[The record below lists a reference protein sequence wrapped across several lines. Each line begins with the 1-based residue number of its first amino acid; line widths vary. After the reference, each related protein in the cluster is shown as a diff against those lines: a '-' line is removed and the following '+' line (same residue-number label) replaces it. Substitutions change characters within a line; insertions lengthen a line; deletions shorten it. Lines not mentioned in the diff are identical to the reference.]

1 MHNLCYYNHI
11 MKAFKISGGILFI
24 FLALYLAFLFVLPK
38 AIDMNKYSSKVTQ
51 IIKNNTG
58 YEALIEGVKVK
69 TYWNLSVGAS
79 IEKADLLN
87 AKEEKFAQFNGLQI
101 RVSLLPLMFKK
112 IKITE
117 IKADKVMANID
128 EKIESLSAHSHKFL
142 PDAKLPNLSVKK
154 YRISLLDGQNNYT
167 LKGNDF
173 KVYDCVLN
181 EKIKLKANG
190 DLILNNRKQI
200 SYNVSLASDVFPK
213 TMTKNESKKAQLI
226 KLLQELYEYNAQA
239 KINADLKINKNK
251 EETNVNGKINLD
263 EVSMLIG
270 EKIIPKSFVH
280 LDFMNSKAKINSN
293 LYTDENSKAIISGIF
308 KNGKNKYVDL
318 HVVSKA
324 ELQNL
329 ILISKTLLKM
339 VGKKDLD
346 GISANGSVNADFDL
360 KSDFKKVNS
369 NGYLKIEDANMA
381 DSTYKVTLNSVNADI
396 DFSQDHIDIK
406 KANASLNGQ
415 PITITG
421 SVDKNAIANIQI
433 LANNLQ
439 LKGLLFASGNTKI
452 LKENNVSGIVNAVAS
467 IKGRLDKTIP
477 QINAQAANVNIFN
490 KQSNTRISALK
501 AVIYVDANAHG
512 NAQIAGIKISAH
524 VPAVILIPKIS
535 LDLVNSDIKIKE
547 TNLYVNQIKTIL
559 SGKISNL
566 KTNPQLNAVTVSIPN
581 QISVPIEGY
590 PNSKI
595 ILSGNLILNGSLNQ
609 PKLQGHFDVP
619 LIKIPTISTNIKDT
633 TLEINKDLTLNCP
646 QIQVAD
652 SAMKFDALI
661 KNDLSK
667 GIVVKNVNFS
677 AQVFDL
683 NTITPIFKNLPK
695 NSNTNITVLDGRN
708 SIGVFKAGAVV
719 ASNLSSALSMKN
731 NILLLDN
738 LRGDA
743 YLGKIGG
750 SASYE
755 IPNRKVHLNV
765 QGRGL
770 SANPAITAIMR
781 KNDDINGILD
791 FDSNISMIGFKK
803 PELLNS
809 LKGNLNFIISNGKM
823 GVLGK
828 FEHLLY
834 AQNIISNNIFKGSL
848 NLVARAITAKNT
860 GVYKYM
866 KGKIIF
872 SNSWANIDF
881 VKTSGP
887 SMSLYMTGRY
897 NLVYNTANLVILGR
911 ISDDVVRILGPI
923 GEFSV
928 DKAILS
934 IPKIGGITSS
944 LINQLS
950 TNPHYEN
957 TSQIPDLT
965 PKTDFKTKEFKV
977 IIDGEVQKQSSVKS
991 FKWLA
996 TPTAAQIDYEK
1007 PETPP
1012 PAEVPDFVKNLP
1024 DMKQ

>member
-1 MHNLCYYNHI
+1 

-38 AIDMNKYSSKVTQ
+38 AIDMKKYSPKITQ

-79 IEKADLLN
+79 VEKADLLN
-87 AKEEKFAQFNGLQI
+87 ANEEKFAQINGLKI
-101 RVSLLPLMFKK
+101 KVSLLPLIFKK
-112 IKITE
+112 IRITE
-117 IKADKVMANID
+117 INADRVMANID

-213 TMTKNESKKAQLI
+213 IISKDENKEAQLI

-239 KINADLKINKNK
+239 KINADLRINKNK
-251 EETNVNGKINLD
+251 EETNINGKINLD

-280 LDFMNSKAKINSN
+280 LDFMNSKAKINAN
-293 LYTDENSKAIISGIF
+293 LYTDENSKAVINGIF
-308 KNGKNKYVDL
+308 KNGKNKYIDL

-339 VGKKDLD
+339 IGKKDLD

-369 NGYLKIEDANMA
+369 NGYLKIKDANIV
-381 DSTYKVTLNSVNADI
+381 DITYNVALNSLNADV
-396 DFSQDHIDIK
+396 DFSQDYIDIK

-467 IKGRLDKTIP
+467 IKGRLDKSVP
-477 QINAQAANVNIFN
+477 QINAQIANINIVNR
-490 KQSNTRISALK
+490 QSNTKISALK
-501 AVIYVDANAHG
+501 TVISIDAKAQG
-512 NAQIAGIKISAH
+512 NAQITGIKIFPQA
-524 VPAVILIPKIS
+524 PAVISVPNIT
-535 LDLVNSDIKIKE
+535 LDLVNNDIKIKE
-547 TNLYVNQIKTIL
+547 TNLYINQIKTIL

-581 QISVPIEGY
+581 QISVPVEGY

-595 ILSGNLILNGSLNQ
+595 ILSGNLILNGNLNQ
-609 PKLQGHFDVP
+609 PKLQGSFDIP
-619 LIKIPTISTNIKDT
+619 LIKIPTISTTIKDA
-633 TLEINKDLTLNCP
+633 TLQINKDLILNCP
-646 QIQVAD
+646 QIQIAD
-652 SAMKFDALI
+652 SLMKLDAVI

-667 GIVVKNVNFS
+667 GIVAKNVNFS
-677 AQVFDL
+677 AQVLDL
-683 NTITPIFKNLPK
+683 NTIIPIFKNLPK
-695 NSNTNITVLDGRN
+695 NSTSNTNITVLNGRT

-719 ASNLSSALSMKN
+719 ASNLSSNLSMKN
-731 NILLLDN
+731 NILLLDK
-738 LRGDA
+738 LDGEA
-743 YLGKIGG
+743 YLGKIAG

-755 IPNRKVHLNV
+755 IPNRKVNLNM

-781 KNDDINGILD
+781 RNDDINGILD

-866 KGKIIF
+866 KGKILF

-897 NLVYNTANLVILGR
+897 NLVYNTANLIILGR

-928 DKAILS
+928 DKAISS

-996 TPTAAQIDYEK
+996 TPTAAQTDYEK

-1012 PAEVPDFVKNLP
+1012 QAEVPDFVKNLP

>member
-1 MHNLCYYNHI
+1 
-11 MKAFKISGGILFI
+11 MKAFKISGGILFV

-38 AIDMNKYSSKVTQ
+38 VIDMNKYSSKITQ
-51 IIKNNTG
+51 IIRNNTG

-79 IEKADLLN
+79 VEKTDLLN
-87 AKEEKFAQFNGLQI
+87 AKEEKFAQLNGLQI
-101 RVSLLPLMFKK
+101 RVSLLPLVFKK

-117 IKADKVMANID
+117 IKIDKVMANID
-128 EKIESLSAHSHKFL
+128 EKVESLSAHSHKFL
-142 PDAKLPNLSVKK
+142 PDTKLPNISIKK

-173 KVYDCVLN
+173 RVYDFVLN

-190 DLILNNRKQI
+190 DLILNNKKQI
-200 SYNVSLASDVFPK
+200 SYNISLNSDVFPK
-213 TMTKNESKKAQLI
+213 ITSENENKEAQLI
-226 KLLQELYEYNAQA
+226 KLLQELYSYNAQA
-239 KINADLKINKNK
+239 KINADLKISKNK
-251 EETNVNGKINLD
+251 EETNINGKINLD
-263 EVSMLIG
+263 EISMLIG

-280 LDFMNSKAKINSN
+280 LDFMNNKAKINSN
-293 LYTDENSKAIISGIF
+293 LYTDENSKAVISGMF
-308 KNGKNKYVDL
+308 KNGKNKYIDL

-329 ILISKTLLKM
+329 VLISKTLLKM

-346 GISANGSVNADFDL
+346 GISANGLVNADFDL
-360 KSDFKKVNS
+360 KSDFKKVSS
-369 NGYLKIEDANMA
+369 NGYLKVKDANIA
-381 DSTYKVTLNSVNADI
+381 DNAYKVALNSVNADI

-406 KANASLNGQ
+406 KANANLNGQ
-415 PITITG
+415 PIIIKG

-452 LKENNVSGIVNAVAS
+452 LKENNVSGVVNATAS
-467 IKGRLDKTIP
+467 INGHLDKVVP
-477 QINAQAANVNIFN
+477 QINAHADNVNIFN
-490 KQSNTRISALK
+490 KQSNTRISASK
-501 AVIYVDANAHG
+501 AVLNVDANNQG
-512 NAQIAGIKISAH
+512 NIQITSVKISPQI
-524 VPAVILIPKIS
+524 PAAISVPKIV
-535 LDLVNSDIKIKE
+535 LVLNNNEIYIEK

-559 SGKISNL
+559 SGKISSL
-566 KTNPQLNAVTVSIPN
+566 RTNPQLNTITVSIPN
-581 QISVPIEGY
+581 QLSVPIEGY

-595 ILSGNLILNGSLNQ
+595 ILSGSLILNGNLNQ
-609 PKLQGHFDVP
+609 PKLQGHFDIP
-619 LIKIPTISTNIKDT
+619 LIKIPTISTTLKDT
-633 TLEINKDLTLNCP
+633 TLQINKDLTLNCP
-646 QIQVAD
+646 QIQVSD
-652 SAMKFDALI
+652 SLMKLDVLV

-667 GIVVKNVNFS
+667 GVLVKNANFS
-677 AQVFDL
+677 AQTLNL
-683 NTITPIFKNLPK
+683 NTILPIFKSLPRGL
-695 NSNTNITVLDGRN
+695 NANTNIAVLKGKN
-708 SIGVFKAGAVV
+708 NIEVFKAGAVV
-719 ASNLSSALSMKN
+719 ASNINSTLSMKN
-731 NILLLDN
+731 NILFLDN
-738 LRGDA
+738 LSGEA

-750 SASYE
+750 SATYE
-755 IPNRKVHLNV
+755 IPNRKVHLNM

-834 AQNIISNNIFKGSL
+834 AQNVISNNIFKGSL
-848 NLVARAITAKNT
+848 NIVARAITAKNT

-872 SNSWANIDF
+872 SNSWANIGF

-897 NLVYNTANLVILGR
+897 NLIYNTANLVILGR
-911 ISDDVVRILGPI
+911 ISDDVVRVLGPI

-928 DKAILS
+928 DKAISS

-996 TPTAAQIDYEK
+996 TPTAVQVDYEK
-1007 PETPP
+1007 PETPST
-1012 PAEVPDFVKNLP
+1012 EEIPDFVKNLP

>member
-1 MHNLCYYNHI
+1 
-11 MKAFKISGGILFI
+11 MKAFKISGGIFFVFI
-24 FLALYLAFLFVLPK
+24 ALYLAFLFALPK
-38 AIDMNKYSSKVTQ
+38 AIDMNQYSSKITQ

-79 IEKADLLN
+79 VEKVDLLN
-87 AKEEKFAQFNGLQI
+87 ANEEKFAQLNGLQI
-101 RVSLLPLMFKK
+101 RVSLFPLILKK

-128 EKIESLSAHSHKFL
+128 EKVESLSAHSHKFL
-142 PDAKLPNLSVKK
+142 PDTKLPNISIKK

-173 KVYDCVLN
+173 RVSDFILN

-190 DLILNNRKQI
+190 ELILNNKKQI

-213 TMTKNESKKAQLI
+213 IDSKSESKEAQLKKI
-226 KLLQELYEYNAQA
+226 LQELYEYSAQA
-239 KINADLKINKNK
+239 KINADLKISKNK
-251 EETNVNGKINLD
+251 EETNINGKINLD

-280 LDFMNSKAKINSN
+280 LDFMNNKAKINSN
-293 LYTDENSKAIISGIF
+293 LYTDENSKAVINGVF
-308 KNGKNKYVDL
+308 KNGKNKYIDL

-329 ILISKTLLKM
+329 VLISKTLLKM
-339 VGKKDLD
+339 IGKKDLD

-369 NGYLKIEDANMA
+369 SGYLKIKDANIA
-381 DSTYKVTLNSVNADI
+381 DSAYKVALNSVNADV

-415 PITITG
+415 PITIIG

-433 LANNLQ
+433 LADNLQ

-467 IKGRLDKTIP
+467 IKGRLDKAMP
-477 QINAQAANVNIFN
+477 QINAQATNITVVN
-490 KQSNTRISALK
+490 KQSNTKINASK
-501 AVIYVDANAHG
+501 AVINVDAKAKG
-512 NAQIAGIKISAH
+512 NAQVTGVKISPQAP
-524 VPAVILIPKIS
+524 VVISVPKIILYLNNNEMS
-535 LDLVNSDIKIKE
+535 IEK

-566 KTNPQLNAVTVSIPN
+566 KANPQINAITVSIPN

-590 PNSKI
+590 SNSKI
-595 ILSGNLILNGSLNQ
+595 ILSGNLILNGNLNQ
-609 PKLQGHFDVP
+609 PKLQGHFDIP
-619 LIKIPTISTNIKDT
+619 LIKIPTISAVIKDT
-633 TLEINKDLTLNCP
+633 TLEINKDLTLSCP

-652 SAMKFDALI
+652 SLIKIDAII

-667 GIVVKNVNFS
+667 GIIAKKVNFS
-677 AQVFDL
+677 AQTFDL
-683 NTITPIFKNLPK
+683 NTIIPIFKNLPRGL
-695 NSNTNITVLDGRN
+695 NSNTKLTILNGKN
-708 SIGVFKAGAVV
+708 NIGVFKAGAVV
-719 ASNLSSALSMKN
+719 ASNINSTLSMKN
-731 NILLLDN
+731 NILFLDN
-738 LRGDA
+738 LSGEA

-755 IPNRKVHLNV
+755 IPNRKVYLNM

-781 KNDDINGILD
+781 RNDDINGILD
-791 FDSNISMIGFKK
+791 FDSNISMAGFKK

-809 LKGNLNFIISNGKM
+809 LKGNLNFVISNGKM

-834 AQNIISNNIFKGSL
+834 AQNVISNNIFKGSI
-848 NLVARAITAKNT
+848 NIVARAITAKNT

-866 KGKIIF
+866 KGKILF

-897 NLVYNTANLVILGR
+897 NLIYNTANLIILGR

-928 DKAILS
+928 DKAISS
-934 IPKIGGITSS
+934 IPKIGGVTSS

-957 TSQIPDLT
+957 TSEIPDLT

-1007 PETPP
+1007 PETPA
-1012 PAEVPDFVKNLP
+1012 PAEIPDFVKNLP